1 MKRRI
6 FAAALACALVLLSA
20 CGGGSSSS
28 STGSSASGSSTSS
41 SASGSSSSSDSSQGG
56 LLLPDSSN
64 PAPNEVPDASLPD
77 GSAGEVD
84 EPVAESSLS
93 LSKNDFT
100 LFKTGATW
108 QLKAKAEPAGGE
120 QSWTS
125 SDEKVATVDEKG
137 VVTAVGEGST
147 TITVTD
153 ETTGLSASCI
163 VRVRLD
169 EEKPGNG
176 GSSSGSSS
184 SGSGSSSSGS
194 GSSSSGSQS
203 SKVDLTAFADQMMA
217 DYEFSHLQLADTSLM
232 DSLYSG
238 LSGVSTEQCLVYC
251 TMMTMNNGEF
261 VLVQV
266 KDSKDVDT
274 VKGILQARINYMA
287 GDGENPGGAWYPGP
301 TEQWKNNSRVVS
313 NGNYVMMVVHENCDD
328 IVTAFN
334 NLF

>member
-1 MKRRI
+1 MMKRRM
-6 FAAALACALVLLSA
+6 FAAALACAMILLTA
-20 CGGGSSSS
+20 CGGGN
-28 STGSSASGSSTSS
+28 STSS
-41 SASGSSSSSDSSQGG
+41 SSQSSSSQSSSSQGSASSEGSSSSQGS
-56 LLLPDSSN
+56 LVLPDSSN
-64 PAPNEVPDASLPD
+64 PDSSQLPDASLPD
-77 GSAGEVD
+77 GSAGSVE

-93 LSKNDFT
+93 LSKSDFT
-100 LFKTGATW
+100 LFKAGATW
-108 QLKAKAEPAGGE
+108 QLKAKADPAGGE
-120 QSWTS
+120 QSWSS

-137 VVTAVGEGST
+137 VVTAVGEGSS

-153 ETTGLSASCI
+153 KATGLSASCI
-163 VRVRLD
+163 VRVRFED
-169 EEKPGNG
+169 QKPDNG
-176 GSSSGSSS
+176 GSSSSGSSS
-184 SGSGSSSSGS
+184 SGGSSSN
-194 GSSSSGSQS
+194 GSQS
-203 SKVDLTAFADQMMA
+203 SNVDLTAFANQVMA
-217 DYEFSHLQLADTSLM
+217 DYEFSHLQLAAASLM
-232 DSLYSG
+232 DDLYSG

-301 TEQWKNNSRVVS
+301 TEQWKNNSRVTS

-334 NLF
+334 DLF

>member
-6 FAAALACALVLLSA
+6 FAAALACALILLSA
-20 CGGGSSSS
+20 CGGGSSSTSS
-28 STGSSASGSSTSS
+28 STSGSSSSSSTSSSS
-41 SASGSSSSSDSSQGG
+41 SASGSLEGDLSAPDASNPDGSN
-56 LLLPDSSN
+56 PDSS
-64 PAPNEVPDASLPD
+64 APDASSPD
-77 GSAGEVD
+77 GSSSATE
-84 EPVAESSLS
+84 EPTAESSLS
-93 LSKNDFT
+93 LSKSDFT

-120 QSWTS
+120 QSWKS

-137 VVTAVGEGST
+137 VVTAVGEGSA

-153 ETTGLSASCI
+153 EDTGLSASCI
-163 VRVRLD
+163 VRVRV
-169 EEKPGNG
+169 EEEQPNNG

-184 SGSGSSSSGS
+184 SGSGSSS

-203 SKVDLTAFADQMMA
+203 SKVDLSAFASQMMA
-217 DYEFSHLQLADTSLM
+217 DYEFSHLQLADASLM

-251 TMMTMNNGEF
+251 TMMTMNDGEF

-287 GDGENPGGAWYPGP
+287 GDGENPGGAWYPGA

-328 IVTAFN
+328 IVSAFN
-334 NLF
+334 DLF